1 MLTCF
6 PLWENLYH
14 YRSIGSIPRLL
25 VHSYYLCIIIIVI
38 IIIIIIV
45 IIIVVIIVINILFLV
60 NFDQA
65 TLVNI
70 ISGSP
75 L

>member
-38 IIIIIIV
+38 IIVIVIIV
-45 IIIVVIIVINILFLV
+45 IIIIVINILFLE